1 MRKGVFQLVD
11 AAFAQRRK
19 MLRAALSG
27 IFGSSAKAEAV
38 LIAAGIDPTLRGES
52 LLIDSFCAIYNA
64 SQSVKQ
70 SSIVATNSVTVRVP
84 AKVNLQLSVGPR
96 ENDGF
101 HGLVTVFQAISIY
114 DDLTITHAAPGS
126 GLSLSITGD
135 HIAGVPADETNLAAK
150 AAQIIAKEYD
160 VEIDATMQ
168 IHKTIPVAG
177 GMAGGSANAAAAIVA
192 IDALYSLGMTREE
205 MVKVARQLGSDVP
218 FMLNGGTAIGRG
230 RGDELTAALSRG
242 TYHWVLALSSAGL
255 STPSVYAECDRLR
268 AGLTIANPQASDKL
282 MQSLLAAD
290 EISVGKHLIND
301 LQSAACSLRPA
312 LRLILDVGQEYGA
325 LGGIV
330 SGSGPTVAFLVS
342 DEEAGLDLAVA
353 LTASGVVGS
362 VARATGP
369 VPGARVIETR

>member
-1 MRKGVFQLVD
+1 MV
-11 AAFAQRRK
+11 
-19 MLRAALSG
+19 
-27 IFGSSAKAEAV
+27 
-38 LIAAGIDPTLRGES
+38 
-52 LLIDSFCAIYNA
+52 
-64 SQSVKQ
+64 
-70 SSIVATNSVTVRVP
+70 TNSVTVRVP

-96 ENDGF
+96 EDDGF

-160 VEIDATMQ
+160 VDIDATMQ

-290 EISVGKHLIND
+290 AISVGKHLVND
-301 LQSAACSLRPA
+301 LQSAACSL
-312 LRLILDVGQEYGA
+312 
-325 LGGIV
+325 
-330 SGSGPTVAFLVS
+330 TVAFLVS